1 MFDLSKKKGYNKF
14 LKVKS
19 ERNELTMQKRVAELF
34 AGVGGFR
41 VGLESLNSGW
51 NFVYANQ
58 WEPGKKNQ
66 YAFDCYVRH
75 YGNNNE
81 VSNEDINKV
90 DKHKIPDIDLL
101 VGGFP
106 CQDYSV
112 AHSGAQGIQG
122 KKGVLWW
129 DIRDTIEAKM
139 PAFVLLENVDRLLS
153 SPGKVHRGRD
163 FGMIL
168 YTLRQ
173 LGYGAQ
179 WRILNAAEYGYPQRR
194 RRVFIFAYR
203 QDTKYAKSINDAPN
217 LEYALLNNSVY
228 NESLPI
234 YKELQLKKET
244 RLDGYL
250 DIVDF
255 SDTFSFHFENT
266 GIMNNWDVF
275 TGKYTPNYTGKHT
288 LLNDIILEH
297 VDDES
302 LFIDTVPGKLE
313 KFEYLKGSKKEERTS
328 SSGFKYFYTEG
339 GMAFPDP
346 LERPGRTMLTSEHSV
361 NRSTHVIKDKET
373 GRLRL
378 LAPIECERMQ
388 TFPDNWTEGMPKSAR
403 YFMMGN
409 ALVCGLVADIGRG
422 IDKIIANETEEFIR
436 NTVELP
442 NSIQH

>member
-1 MFDLSKKKGYNKF
+1 
-14 LKVKS
+14 
-19 ERNELTMQKRVAELF
+19 MQKRVAELF

-58 WEPGKKNQ
+58 WEPSRKNQ

-75 YGNNNE
+75 YGADQNT
-81 VSNEDINKV
+81 SNEDINKV
-90 DKHKIPDIDLL
+90 DKSKIPDIELL

-112 AHSGAQGIQG
+112 AHSGAKGIQG

-139 PAFVLLENVDRLLS
+139 PAFILLENVDRLLT
-153 SPGKVHRGRD
+153 SPGKDHRGRD

-168 YTLRQ
+168 YTLHQ

-179 WRILNAAEYGYPQRR
+179 WRVLNAAEYGFPQRR

-203 QDTKYAKSINDAPN
+203 LDTNYAKTISDAPN
-217 LEYALLNNSVY
+217 LEFALLNHSVY
-228 NESLPI
+228 NSALPI
-234 YKELQLKKET
+234 HKALVKKNET
-244 RLDGYL
+244 RLDGYV

-255 SDTFSFHFENT
+255 SNTFSFNFENT
-266 GIMNNWDVF
+266 GIMNNWDIF
-275 TGKYTPNYTGKHT
+275 TAKYSPKYTGKMQT
-288 LLNDIILEH
+288 LDDIVLDHAE
-297 VDDES
+297 DET
-302 LFIDTVPGKLE
+302 LYIDQIPGRLE
-313 KFEYLKGSKKEERTS
+313 KFEYLKGAKKEERTS
-328 SSGFKYFYTEG
+328 STGFKYFYSEG

-346 LERPGRTMLTSEHSV
+346 LDRPGRTMLTSEHST
-361 NRSTHVIKDKET
+361 NRSTHVVRDKQN

-378 LAPIECERMQ
+378 LDPLECERLQ
-388 TFPDNWTEGMPKSAR
+388 TFPDNWTSGMPKSAR

-409 ALVCGLVADIGRG
+409 ALVCGLVTEIGKG
-422 IDKIIANETEEFIR
+422 IDEIISKEPAKIRHSIPTDE
-436 NTVELP
+436 V
-442 NSIQH
+442 NSILH